1 MNRTQH
7 DRDRRPEYTVRQG
20 SARGLNVFAAVM
32 LLLAG
37 LLDVFRGIMG
47 IAGDD
52 VFARTSDYVFRFDL
66 TGWSWIHLAL
76 GVLAVLV
83 AVGLFRAERWARFAG
98 VAVAGFLVIASFL
111 SLPYA
116 PLWSLVVI
124 ALAVFVVWA
133 LCAVRHEKHPA
144 AGDGRGLR

>member
-83 AVGLFRAERWARFAG
+83 AVGLFRAERWARFA
-98 VAVAGFLVIASFL
+98 AVV
-111 SLPYA
+111 PRRDR
-116 PLWSLVVI
+116 P
-124 ALAVFVVWA
+124 
-133 LCAVRHEKHPA
+133 
-144 AGDGRGLR
+144 RGLRRLGAVRCAPREAPGGR